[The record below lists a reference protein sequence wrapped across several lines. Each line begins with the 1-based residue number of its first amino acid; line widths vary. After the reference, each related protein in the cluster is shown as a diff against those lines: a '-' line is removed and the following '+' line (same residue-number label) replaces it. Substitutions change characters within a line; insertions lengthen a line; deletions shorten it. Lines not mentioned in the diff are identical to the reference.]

1 MIGTLYS
8 NISYSQ
14 QSFSSVQ
21 EFSSKQKTP
30 EAASQNTVLNRLAS
44 NIPGMSVDDLK
55 SLSAD
60 DFSPE
65 KVANR
70 IGDFVAQGLEAAR
83 RNGRSEEDVQKMYDA
98 AVAGVQKGFAEARE
112 ILDGLGVLSD
122 NIAGNIDK
130 TEEKTFNL
138 LDALNPTKAAE
149 APAQNRVSRLMAAER
164 YQEAETLSLKVKTQD
179 GDEVTIN
186 FARNSQYEGSFG
198 IESDADGLRE
208 AEFNISRNE
217 SSDFRFSVEGD
228 LDNDEIDALQNLIK
242 DVSEIANEFFDGDVQ
257 KAFDLASEYKMD
269 KSELASMNLRLTQ
282 SEQYTSVAKYKT
294 VENYDSP
301 NAAPG
306 KRLGHMLQ
314 NLHGAANRP
323 ELAFLENATLF
334 SSEVFSSL
342 VTQDIRYQSAD
353 EPKRNH
359 YDGQLETMRAM
370 LDSFNASAENV
381 QQGDDD

>member
-138 LDALNPTKAAE
+138 LDALNPTKATE
-149 APAQNRVSRLMAAER
+149 TPAQNRVSRLMAAER

-323 ELAFLENATLF
+323 ELAFLENATRF

>member
-21 EFSSKQKTP
+21 EFGNKQKSP

-122 NIAGNIDK
+122 SIAGNIDK

-198 IESDADGLRE
+198 IESDANGLRE

-217 SSDFRFSVEGD
+217 SSDFRFSVKGD

-323 ELAFLENATLF
+323 ELAFLENATRF

-370 LDSFNASAENV
+370 LDSFNASVENV

>member
-323 ELAFLENATLF
+323 ELAFLENATRF